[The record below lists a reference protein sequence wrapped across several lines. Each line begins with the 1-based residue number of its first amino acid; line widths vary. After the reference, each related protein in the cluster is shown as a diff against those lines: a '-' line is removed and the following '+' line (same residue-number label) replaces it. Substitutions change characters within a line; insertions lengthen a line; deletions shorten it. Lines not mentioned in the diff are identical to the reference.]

1 MGLGAYFVY
10 LGWLGQQQQQRKMI
24 TQDIGT
30 PEQLPE
36 SSPKTDDLT
45 WEEFCKNNPLDICT
59 EDKRPDDFLYEEP
72 DVSIVKPEEANVK
85 ELQHLVGE
93 VSIEEPAPPAEIPPQ
108 KEITPPAEAPSLK
121 EKSTEIL
128 AIADE
133 LNQEALDILYEEP
146 LSENV
151 IGEETST
158 QQPEQDLIE
167 PDTEFTHIYDKDI
180 KALRIT
186 PVHKPPYFGKLPVLA
201 VVIDDMGI
209 SQMRTKDIISLKAP
223 LTASFLTYGKNLEE
237 QVNHSRAA
245 GHEIMIH
252 TPMEAQNPVDT
263 APDVLTTRMTSEEI
277 QQNLKVMLDKF
288 HDVKGINNHMGSKLT
303 EDKVRMLAVME
314 ILKERGLFFL
324 DSKTSAKSKAEEAAA
339 ESGIA
344 YAHRH
349 VFIDNNNNKEY
360 ILGQLSKAENVA
372 RKNGYAIAIGHPK
385 TQTYA
390 ALKEWIGTLDDK
402 KLKLTHLSEIVKV
415 LNP

>member
-1 MGLGAYFVY
+1 MGIGAYFVY
-10 LGWLGQQQQQRKMI
+10 LGWLGHLNQRFPAISEAEEADFSMLMEEVPQKR
-24 TQDIGT
+24 D
-30 PEQLPE
+30 
-36 SSPKTDDLT
+36 SLT
-45 WEEFCKNNPLDICT
+45 WEEFCKDNTIDICT
-59 EDKRPDDFLYEEP
+59 QDKRPDDFLYEES
-72 DVSIVKPEEANVK
+72 DVSVVKSEEADIEK
-85 ELQHLVGE
+85 LQQIVGE
-93 VSIEEPAPPAEIPPQ
+93 DVAEQSLPQ
-108 KEITPPAEAPSLK
+108 EDVEQKLSEV
-121 EKSTEIL
+121 L

-151 IGEETST
+151 IGEEEISKFV
-158 QQPEQDLIE
+158 EQETVE
-167 PDTEFTHIYDKDI
+167 PDTEFTHIYDKDV
-180 KALRIT
+180 KTFHIT
-186 PVHKPPYFGKLPVLA
+186 PVRKPPYFGELPVLA

-209 SQMRTKDIISLKAP
+209 SQIRTKDIISLQAP

-237 QVNHSRAA
+237 QVQNSRAA

-263 APDVLTTRMTSEEI
+263 APDVLTTKMTPQEI
-277 QQNLKVMLDKF
+277 QTNLKIMLNKF

-303 EDKVRMLAVME
+303 EDKVRMLAVMDV
-314 ILKERGLFFL
+314 LKERGLFFL
-324 DSKTSAKSKAEEAAA
+324 DSKTSAKSRAEEAAA

-360 ILGQLSKAENVA
+360 ILGQLAKAENVA

-390 ALKEWIGTLDDK
+390 ALKEWIDTLPDK
-402 KLKLTHLSEIVKV
+402 KLKLVHLSDIVQV

>member
-1 MGLGAYFVY
+1 MGIGAYFVY
-10 LGWLGQQQQQRKMI
+10 LGWQGHLKQRQPLI
-24 TQDIGT
+24 
-30 PEQLPE
+30 PEADFSMQMEEVP
-36 SSPKTDDLT
+36 PKGDSLT
-45 WEEFCKNNPLDICT
+45 WEEFCKDNTIDICT
-59 EDKRPDDFLYEEP
+59 KDKRPDDFLYEESA
-72 DVSIVKPEEANVK
+72 VSVVKSEEAAIDK
-85 ELQHLVGE
+85 LQQIVGE
-93 VSIEEPAPPAEIPPQ
+93 TDTEQQPAEVFSEQ
-108 KEITPPAEAPSLK
+108 KVSEV
-121 EKSTEIL
+121 L

-151 IGEETST
+151 IGEDEISLLV
-158 QQPEQDLIE
+158 EQDTVE
-167 PDTEFTHIYDKDI
+167 PDTEFTHIYDKDV
-180 KALRIT
+180 KAFHIT
-186 PVHKPPYFGKLPVLA
+186 PVRKPPYFGELPVLA

-209 SQMRTKDIISLKAP
+209 SQIRTKDIISLHAP

-263 APDVLTTRMTSEEI
+263 APDVLTTKMTPREI
-277 QQNLKVMLDKF
+277 QKNLKIMLDKF

-314 ILKERGLFFL
+314 VLKERGLFFL
-324 DSKTSAKSKAEEAAA
+324 DSKTSAKSRAEEAAA

-360 ILGQLSKAENVA
+360 ILGQLAKAENVA

-385 TQTYA
+385 TQTYV
-390 ALKEWIGTLDDK
+390 ALKEWIDTLPDK
-402 KLKLTHLSEIVKV
+402 KLKLVHLSDIVQV
-415 LNP
+415 INPQ